1 MFFSVKHHA
10 GLLSAAV
17 LLCGCA
23 DFGAPVG
30 ANAPLTTEESRF
42 QAMETRLAELAR
54 KLDNLN
60 SASQSRDLTRL
71 ESETRGLRGE
81 VERLRYDVDSNEKRA
96 RELYQDLD
104 RRIQKLE
111 SESRPARLTLEPK
124 ISNAPPPP
132 ASQEEEAAY
141 LHTFDLLKNARY
153 DEAIAGF
160 RDMQARWPQ
169 GHYADNALYWLGESH
184 YVKREYDQALESFR
198 SLMQRFPASP
208 KVPDA
213 LLKVGLAQI
222 ELKQN
227 EDAKGTLQKLIAD
240 YPSTNAARLA
250 RQRLEQ
256 PQP

>member
-1 MFFSVKHHA
+1 MFFSVKHHV
-10 GLLSAAV
+10 GLFCAAA

-30 ANAPLTTEESRF
+30 GNAPLTVHESRF
-42 QAMETRLAELAR
+42 QAMESRLADLTR
-54 KLDNLN
+54 KIDNLN
-60 SASQSRDLTRL
+60 AASQSRDLTRL
-71 ESETRGLRGE
+71 ESEMRGLRGE
-81 VERLRYDVDSNEKRA
+81 MERLRYDVDSNEKRA

-141 LHTFDLLKNARY
+141 LRTFDLLKNARY

-160 RDMQARWPQ
+160 RDMQTRWPQ
-169 GHYADNALYWLGESH
+169 GRFADNALYWLGESH
-184 YVKREYDQALESFR
+184 YVKREYEPALESFR
-198 SLMQRFPASP
+198 SLMERFPASP

-213 LLKVGLAQI
+213 LYKIGLAQI

-227 EDAKGTLQKLIAD
+227 DDARATLQKLVAD
-240 YPSTNAARLA
+240 YPNTNAARLA

-256 PQP
+256 PQ

>member
-1 MFFSVKHHA
+1 MAVSRSWPRC
-10 GLLSAAV
+10 LLGAAA

-23 DFGAPVG
+23 DFGAPIG
-30 ANAPLTTEESRF
+30 GNAPLTAEESRF
-42 QAMETRLAELAR
+42 QAMETRLADLTR

-71 ESETRGLRGE
+71 ESEMRGLRGE
-81 VERLRYDVDSNEKRA
+81 MERLRYDLDSNEKRA
-96 RELYQDLD
+96 RTLYQDLD

-132 ASQEEEAAY
+132 ASQDEEAAY
-141 LHTFDLLKNARY
+141 LRTFELLKNARY

-160 RDMQARWPQ
+160 REMQVRWPQ
-169 GHYADNALYWLGESH
+169 GRYADNALYWLGESH

-198 SLMQRFPASP
+198 SLLERFPASP

-213 LLKVGLAQI
+213 LLKVGLAQY

-227 EDAKGTLQKLIAD
+227 EDAKGTLQKLVAD
-240 YPSTNAARLA
+240 YPTTNAAKLA

-256 PQP
+256 PQQ

>member
-1 MFFSVKHHA
+1 
-10 GLLSAAV
+10 
-17 LLCGCA
+17 LCGCA

-30 ANAPLTTEESRF
+30 GNAPLSAEESRF
-42 QAMETRLAELAR
+42 QAVEGRLADLTR

-60 SASQSRDLTRL
+60 LASQSRDLPRL
-71 ESETRGLRGE
+71 ESEMRALRGE

-111 SESRPARLTLEPK
+111 AESRPARLTMEPK
-124 ISNAPPPP
+124 ISNAPLAP
-132 ASQEEEAAY
+132 ASQEEEATY
-141 LHTFDLLKNARY
+141 LRNFDLLKSARY

-160 RDMQARWPQ
+160 RDMQVRWPQ
-169 GHYADNALYWLGESH
+169 GRYADNALYWLGESH
-184 YVKREYDQALESFR
+184 YVKREYDKALESFR
-198 SLMQRFPASP
+198 SLMERFPASP

-213 LLKVGLAQI
+213 LLKVGLAQL
-222 ELKQN
+222 ELKQP

-240 YPSTNAARLA
+240 YPNTNAARLA

-256 PQP
+256 PPQQ